1 MLNRLIHPLESKDM
15 NIYQISKKI
24 SHFLTILVCVLNYSS
39 ADLFAQPFVG
49 LPLVQNFTPSDLSQR
64 DENTSVTQDSRG
76 FVYVANIN
84 GILEFDGNQ
93 WRIMHIT
100 GTPYLAKGRRD
111 KIYFAG
117 FNRIGYIDKDAHG
130 RNQLKSIAD
139 TSGLRCGQIS
149 SIAAGND
156 NILFAT
162 ETQAFIYK
170 EGRGITKVF
179 QGRNVAALSSGS
191 DLFITCSDGLFSM
204 DATTLEVKKIV
215 REPVSTIIRRGRETV
230 CFTHNK
236 IIVLTSSFQISTRN
250 WLPYKLSKIRTA
262 VLLPDNTIAAGTN
275 ADGIVF
281 FSDKLD
287 IVQTLSSRNGLQNN
301 RVNSLYSD
309 IYGNLWAALS
319 SGVARIEIPSAYSF
333 FSPNNGLE
341 GKVTSLVS
349 YGQDFF
355 ASTTSGIYSLGRNQT
370 DRAEKIYSQA
380 NVIFFIGN
388 KLYAGTDAGLYADI
402 INGPWRIQNQPVHG
416 AYVPPNQ
423 NLIAFL
429 ATENM
434 VQVCRFKNGKC
445 TVIREYGPFPDMV
458 RSMAYDS
465 IGNLWM
471 GTRYAGLFVAHSDS
485 VGLLSKAVAI
495 GSGSGLP
502 QPADWIEVVPTTK
515 GVVFSTIAG
524 IYRYDNDLKLFY
536 RDRYIPLPANAQ
548 HARISPIVEDK
559 EKNLWLGIGGANDF
573 SRQIA
578 VAWNVDGKAN
588 YTLINQPFAKSN
600 QFVSDV
606 IFPDKNFVVWFGG
619 HEGVMRL
626 DFTKVQ
632 RDTAQT
638 RTYIRSV
645 RLGED
650 SIAYENTEY
659 LSFLH
664 NKPAQLAPSIRAVR
678 FQFVCPYYTS
688 KTKLK
693 YQHRL
698 IGLNNAWS
706 SPDATDY
713 IDYERLPRGKYTFE
727 VRAVDEL
734 GNVSEPACFEFYANR
749 PFYMTV
755 YAVIIYV
762 LLAIFLLIIF
772 FKWRSYQ
779 FAKERDTL
787 ESIIS
792 SRTEDLLLEKEKTE
806 RLLSN
811 ILPERTVKELK
822 DKGRSQSMRFDLVTV
837 LFSDIQGF
845 TRIAEQMNPDTLVDE
860 LDRFFLQFDSIV
872 GNYNIEKIKTIG
884 DAYMCAGGIPQKN
897 RSNPLEVIIA
907 ALEIQC
913 FVKDMQVKANLIGG
927 EYWGLRIGIHTGP
940 VVAGVIGS
948 KKFTYDIWGDTVNIA
963 SRMESSGEVGKINI
977 SEDTYTLVNEYFDCE
992 YRGRMPA
999 KYKGEIAMYFVTGFK
1014 ATMTEDPIR
1023 QLANK
1028 IFTDKLALRRYEDL
1042 EEYVL
1047 DRIEKELPAIYSYH
1061 CVRHTIDVIVS
1072 VEIIGRG
1079 EGITDEELLLLKIAA
1094 LFHDSGFIVDYR
1106 DHEQLGIQ
1114 LANDILPKFGYS
1126 QQQVRTVG
1134 DLIHATRLPANPK
1147 NRLEEILCD
1156 ADLDYLGRSDYG
1168 TVSRDLY
1175 HELQGIGILKKN
1187 EFEWI
1192 KLQIKFLQSH
1202 QYFTNTAKA
1211 LRINNKNNQLK
1222 ALVEH
1227 HSSYEENARSARTKN

>member
-39 ADLFAQPFVG
+39 VDLLAQPSVG
-49 LPLVQNFTPSDLSQR
+49 LPLIQNFAPSELSQR

-84 GILEFDGNQ
+84 GILEFDGSHWSKLQ
-93 WRIMHIT
+93 LT
-100 GTPYLAKGRRD
+100 GTPYLAKGHNG

-117 FNRIGYIDKDAHG
+117 FNRIGYIDKDKHG
-130 RNQLKSIAD
+130 RNTLRSIAD
-139 TSGLRCGQIS
+139 TSGLKCGQIT
-149 SIAAGND
+149 SIAVGND
-156 NILFAT
+156 KVLFAT
-162 ETQAFIYK
+162 ETQAYLYS
-170 EGRGITKVF
+170 EGTGITRIF
-179 QGRNVAALSSGS
+179 QGRGVGALSAGS
-191 DLFITCSDGLFSM
+191 DLFITCSDGLFLLNS
-204 DATTLEVKKIV
+204 ATFEAKKII
-215 REPVSTIIRRGRETV
+215 REPVSAITRRGRETI
-230 CFTHNK
+230 CFAYNK
-236 IIVLTSSFQISTRN
+236 IIVLTSSMEVSAKV
-250 WLPYKLSKIRTA
+250 WLPYKLSKIRAAT
-262 VLLPDNTIAAGTN
+262 VLPDNTIAAGTN
-275 ADGIVF
+275 ADGIVLL
-281 FSDKLD
+281 SEKMD

-301 RVNSLYSD
+301 RVNSLYTDS
-309 IYGNLWAALS
+309 YGNLWAALS
-319 SGVARIEIPSAYSF
+319 SGVARIEVPSAYSF
-333 FSPNNGLE
+333 FSPHNGLE

-349 YGQDFF
+349 YGQQFF
-355 ASTTSGIYSLGRNQT
+355 ASTTSGVYSLGRNQT
-370 DRAEKIYSQA
+370 GSAEKIYSQA

-388 KLYAGTDAGLYADI
+388 KMYAGTDAGLFADI
-402 INGPWRIQNQPVHG
+402 LNGPWRIQLQAVHG

-434 VQVCRFKNGKC
+434 VQACIFERGKC
-445 TVIREYGPFPDMV
+445 HIIREYGPFPDMV

-471 GTRYAGLFVAHSDS
+471 GTRYAGLFVAHSDK
-485 VGLLSKAVAI
+485 VGLMPHAEPV
-495 GSGSGLP
+495 GSGAGLP

-536 RDRYIPLPANAQ
+536 RDRYIPLPPNSQ

-559 EKNLWLGIGGANDF
+559 DKNLWLGIGGANDF

-578 VAWNVDGKAN
+578 VAWNVEGKSD

-619 HEGVMRL
+619 HDGVMRL
-626 DFTKVQ
+626 DFNKVQ
-632 RDTAQT
+632 RDTT
-638 RTYIRSV
+638 LIRTYIRSV

-659 LSFLH
+659 LNFLRD
-664 NKPAQLAPSIRAVR
+664 KPTQLSPSIRAVR

-688 KTKLK
+688 KTRLK

-698 IGLNNAWS
+698 IGLNNEWS
-706 SPDATDY
+706 APDATDY
-713 IDYERLPRGKYTFE
+713 IDYERLPRGKYVFE

-734 GNVSEPACFEFYANR
+734 GNTSESARFAFYANR
-749 PFYMTV
+749 PFYLTI
-755 YAVIIYV
+755 YAVTIYV
-762 LLAIFLLIIF
+762 LLAIFLLFIL
-772 FKWRSYQ
+772 FKWRSYL
-779 FAKERDTL
+779 FAKERDRL
-787 ESIIS
+787 ENIIS

-845 TRIAEQMNPDTLVDE
+845 TRIAEKMNPDTLVDE
-860 LDRFFLQFDSIV
+860 LDRFFLQFDAIV

-913 FVKDMQVKANLIGG
+913 FVKDMQVKASQMGG

-1014 ATMTEDPIR
+1014 ASMSADPIR

-1028 IFTDKLALRRYEDL
+1028 IFMDKLALRRYEDL

-1047 DRIEKELPAIYSYH
+1047 DRIEKELPVNYMYH

-1126 QQQVRTVG
+1126 QQQVRIVG

-1187 EFEWI
+1187 EYEWI

-1211 LRINNKNNQLK
+1211 LRSNNKNNQLK
-1222 ALVEH
+1222 TLVEYY
-1227 HSSYEENARSARTKN
+1227 SSSEENIKPGKAKK